1 MALLQELH
9 FLALRGGGHTVPGST
24 VPGSTVPGSTVPGST
39 VPDPRL

>member
-24 VPGSTVPGSTVPGST
+24 VPGSTVTGSVIYFPQQTIYP
-39 VPDPRL
+39 